1 MKRTLYVLIIA
12 GLFLSGCANDQYSI
26 EREYWKVNR
35 QAQAIFKNPVA
46 TPPNERDRAIAVIRN
61 FIASHPNNILA
72 VRAEFTIGR
81 IYLVTGLYDEARKQ
95 FNSISAKYAKSAT
108 IVSES
113 IFSIGSSYQLQK
125 NTEDAVA
132 QYKTIISRFPLSPR
146 GLQMP
151 IYIAQ
156 YYAGLHDPVKMQ
168 ESYKEAITQYQKL
181 AQKDMKSALALRSY
195 TLIAECYAGLK
206 DWQKSIDSLEMIVTN
221 FKDRASMDGVL
232 LNIAVIYRRELRDM
246 DKAKD
251 VLMRLIKEYPDSR
264 YAKAAQELLKKP

>member
-1 MKRTLYVLIIA
+1 MKRTLLVLIIA
-12 GLFLSGCANDQYSI
+12 GLLLSGCANDQYSI

-35 QAQAIFKNPVA
+35 RAQAIFKNPVG
-46 TPPNERDRAIAVIRN
+46 TPPNERERAVEVLN
-61 FIASHPNNILA
+61 KFITSHKDNILA

-125 NTEDAVA
+125 NTDDAVA

-156 YYAGLHDPVKMQ
+156 YYASLHDPVKMQ
-168 ESYKEAITQYQKL
+168 ESYKEAINQYQSL

-206 DWQKSIDSLEMIVTN
+206 DWQKSIGALETIVTN

-232 LNIAVIYRRELRDM
+232 LNIAVIYRRELRDQE
-246 DKAKD
+246 KAKA

-264 YAKAAQELLKKP
+264 YAKAAQELLKK